1 MKLDVHVVFNGDN
14 DRFICIY
21 MLIVLYQRETKKIE
35 MQVLLMITVK
45 PVLRDHLWDKEK
57 TVF

>member
-35 MQVLLMITVK
+35 MQVLLMITQSN
-45 PVLRDHLWDKEK
+45 LY
-57 TVF
+57 